1 MFLRIFGFIIS
12 GIISLVIYFE
22 VSNVNFSSDE
32 PNKDRLLVDLV
43 SYVLDKLHYDP
54 QIINDDFSIKVYDDF
69 IHAVDSQKRFLLKSD
84 LELFSQYRLSI
95 DDQIN
100 TSEITFFNVV
110 HETLKT
116 RVDEVESFYNEILE
130 VPFNFQI
137 NEEINL
143 DYENLEYAE
152 NTNELKKIWRKRL
165 KLSALDGYASKKEIN
180 DEEKEDVEKKILSDS
195 EIEKESRTSIV
206 NNLKDFFQF
215 NSELERAD
223 WFSIYLNS
231 IVTQFDPHTSY
242 FAPEAKEIFD
252 QNISGKFQGIGAR
265 LFKRNQQVEI
275 SEIIIGGPVWR
286 DNLLNVGDIII
297 AVAQSIE
304 EEPIEISLMK
314 LTDATDLIKGEKGT
328 NVFLTVKR
336 VDGGIEQ
343 VEITRDVVELEETY
357 AKSSIIKDDSNV
369 YGLINLPRFYVDFA
383 DYGERNAASDIKN
396 EILGLKSKGIN
407 GLILDLRNNGGGS
420 LKTVV
425 DITGFFIEKGP
436 VVQVKSIGGRK
447 EILRDN
453 DPSVIWD
460 GPLVILV
467 NEFSASA
474 SEILAAALQDYNRAI
489 ILGSKQTYGK
499 GTVQNVIDLNN
510 VISGNTYGDLGSLK
524 ITTDKFYRVN
534 GGSTQL
540 EGVKSDLIFPNRYS
554 YIDIG
559 EKDLENPLSWDKIDP
574 AKYDNSVKIFNYSQ
588 AITNSIDRISQNEY
602 FSLIDQHAKL
612 IKSKQDD
619 KTISLDY
626 KSYKEDREK
635 FKSQTDKLKIIEE
648 FITPYLFEWN
658 ENNLNSNSSYND
670 DMKEKRDRWI
680 ETLEKDIYVDE
691 AMNLLKDLSSFNGND
706 ILSQTNQERI
716 LID

>member
-22 VSNVNFSSDE
+22 ISNVNFSSDE

-69 IHAVDSQKRFLLKSD
+69 IDAVDSQKRFLLKSD
-84 LELFSQYRLSI
+84 IELFSQFRLSI

-100 TSEITFFNVV
+100 SSDIAFFNVV
-110 HETLKT
+110 YETLKT
-116 RVDEVESFYNEILE
+116 RIDEVESFYGEILE
-130 VPFNFQI
+130 DPFNFQI

-143 DYENLEYAE
+143 DYENLEYAS
-152 NTNELKKIWRKRL
+152 NSAELKRIWRKRL
-165 KLSALDGYASKKEIN
+165 KLSALDGYASKKEIKDN
-180 DEEKEDVEKKILSDS
+180 EEVISEE
-195 EIEKESRTSIV
+195 EIEIESRTAISE
-206 NNLKDFFQF
+206 NLKDFFQF
-215 NSELERAD
+215 NSELERSD

-242 FAPEAKEIFD
+242 LAPEAKEAFD

-297 AVAQSIE
+297 AVAQSLE
-304 EEPIEISLMK
+304 EEPTEISLMK

-343 VEITRDVVELEETY
+343 VEITRDIVELEETY

-369 YGLINLPRFYVDFA
+369 YGLINLPRFYVDFD
-383 DYGERNAASDIKN
+383 DYGERNAASDIKK
-396 EILGLKSKGIN
+396 EILELKNKNIN

-447 EILRDN
+447 EILKDN
-453 DPSVIWD
+453 DPSIIWD

-574 AKYDNSVKIFNYSQ
+574 ARYDNSVKVFNYAQ
-588 AITNSIDRISQNEY
+588 AISNSKERIGKNEY
-602 FSLIDQHAKL
+602 FTIIDQHAKL

-626 KSYKEDREK
+626 NSYKEDQEE
-635 FKSQTDKLKIIEE
+635 FKLQSDKLKVIEE
-648 FITPYLFEWN
+648 FISPYLFEWN
-658 ENNLNSNSSYND
+658 E
-670 DMKEKRDRWI
+670 I
-680 ETLEKDIYVDE
+680 
-691 AMNLLKDLSSFNGND
+691 
-706 ILSQTNQERI
+706 ILMQIVHTMMI
-716 LID
+716 

>member
-1 MFLRIFGFIIS
+1 MVLRIFGFFIS
-12 GIISLVIYFE
+12 AIVSLVIYYE

-32 PNKDRLLVDLV
+32 PNKDKLLIDLV

-54 QIINDDFSIKVYDDF
+54 KIINDDFSVNVYDDF
-69 IHAVDSQKRFLLKSD
+69 INAVDSQKRFLLKSD
-84 LELFSQYRLSI
+84 IELFSQYRLLI

-100 TSEITFFNVV
+100 SSDIAFFNLV

-116 RVDEVESFYNEILE
+116 RIDEVEGFYEEILE
-130 VPFNFQI
+130 VPFNFQV

-143 DYENLEYAE
+143 DYDNLEYAE
-152 NTNELKKIWRKRL
+152 NSNKLKKIWRKRL

-180 DEEKEDVEKKILSDS
+180 DQEKENDKLTSDS
-195 EIEKESRTSIV
+195 EIEIESRSSIA

-215 NSELERAD
+215 NSELERSD
-223 WFSIYLNS
+223 WFSIYLNT

-242 FAPEAKEIFD
+242 LAPEAKEVFD

-275 SEIIIGGPVWR
+275 SEVIIGGPVWR

-297 AVAQSIE
+297 AVAQSLE
-304 EEPIEISLMK
+304 EEPTEISLMK
-314 LTDATDLIKGEKGT
+314 LSDATDLIKGEKDT
-328 NVFLTVKR
+328 NVYLTVKR
-336 VDGGIEQ
+336 VDGGVEQ
-343 VEITRDVVELEETY
+343 VEITRDIVELAETY
-357 AKSSIIKDDSNV
+357 AKSSLIKDDLST
-369 YGLINLPRFYVDFA
+369 YGLINLPRFYVDFD
-383 DYGERNAASDIKN
+383 DYGERNAASDIKK

-460 GPLVILV
+460 GPLIVLV

-499 GTVQNVIDLNN
+499 GTVQNIINLNN

-524 ITTDKFYRVN
+524 ITTDMFYRIN

-540 EGVKSDLIFPNRYS
+540 EGVKSDLVFPNRYS

-559 EKDLENPLSWDKIDP
+559 EKDLENPLNWNKIDP
-574 AKYDNSVKIFNYSQ
+574 ARYDNSEKIFNYSQ
-588 AITNSIDRISQNEY
+588 VILNSKNRISQNEY
-602 FSLIDQHAKL
+602 FSIIDQHAKL

-619 KTISLDY
+619 KTISLEY
-626 KSYKEDREK
+626 SSYKNELENTK
-635 FKSQTDKLKIIEE
+635 LQNDKLKVIEE
-648 FITPYLFEWN
+648 FSSPYFFEWN
-658 ENNLNSNSSYND
+658 EINLNSNNAYED

-680 ETLEKDIYVDE
+680 ESLKNDIYVDE
-691 AMNLLKDLSSFNGND
+691 AMNLLKDLNSIKRND
-706 ILSQTNQERI
+706 ILSQIN
-716 LID
+716 ID

>member
-1 MFLRIFGFIIS
+1 M
-12 GIISLVIYFE
+12 VIYFE

-69 IHAVDSQKRFLLKSD
+69 IDAVDSQKRFLLKSD
-84 LELFSQYRLSI
+84 LELFSQFRLSI

-100 TSEITFFNVV
+100 SSDIAFFNLVY
-110 HETLKT
+110 ETLKK
-116 RVDEVESFYNEILE
+116 RIDEVENFYGEILE

-143 DYENLEYAE
+143 DYENLEYASSSD
-152 NTNELKKIWRKRL
+152 ELKKIWRKRL
-165 KLSALDGYASKKEIN
+165 KLSALDGYASKKEIK
-180 DEEKEDVEKKILSDS
+180 DKEEVISEE
-195 EIEKESRTSIV
+195 EIEKESRTAISQ
-206 NNLKDFFQF
+206 NLKDFFQF
-215 NSELERAD
+215 NDELERSD

-242 FAPEAKEIFD
+242 LAPQAKEVFD

-297 AVAQSIE
+297 AVAQSAE
-304 EEPIEISLMK
+304 EEPTEISLMK

-343 VEITRDVVELEETY
+343 IEITRDIVELEETY

-369 YGLINLPRFYVDFA
+369 YGLINLPRFYVDFD
-383 DYGERNAASDIKN
+383 DYGERNAASDIKK
-396 EILGLKSKGIN
+396 EILELKNKNIN

-447 EILRDN
+447 EILKDN
-453 DPSVIWD
+453 DPSIIWD

-499 GTVQNVIDLNN
+499 GTVQNVVDLNN

-574 AKYDNSVKIFNYSQ
+574 ARYDDSVKVFNYAK
-588 AITNSIDRISQNEY
+588 AISNSKERIGKNEY
-602 FSLIDQHAKL
+602 FTIIDQHAKL

-626 KSYKEDREK
+626 NSYKEDQEE
-635 FKSQTDKLKIIEE
+635 FKLQSDKLKVIEE
-648 FITPYLFEWN
+648 FISPYLFEWN
-658 ENNLNSNSSYND
+658 ENNLNANSSYND

-680 ETLEKDIYVDE
+680 KSLQKDIYVDE
-691 AMNLLKDLSSFNGND
+691 AMNLLKDLLSYKGND
-706 ILSQTNQERI
+706 ILSQIN
-716 LID
+716 ID

>member
-1 MFLRIFGFIIS
+1 MFLRIFGFVIS

-69 IHAVDSQKRFLLKSD
+69 IGAVDSQKRFLLKSD
-84 LELFSQYRLSI
+84 LELFSQFRLSI

-100 TSEITFFNVV
+100 SSDIAFFNVV
-110 HETLKT
+110 YETLKK
-116 RVDEVESFYNEILE
+116 RIDEVENFYDEILE

-143 DYENLEYAE
+143 DYENLEYASSLD
-152 NTNELKKIWRKRL
+152 ELKKIWRKRL
-165 KLSALDGYASKKEIN
+165 KLSALDGYASKKEIK
-180 DEEKEDVEKKILSDS
+180 DKEEVILEE
-195 EIEKESRTSIV
+195 EIEKESRNAISE
-206 NNLKDFFQF
+206 NLKDFFQF
-215 NSELERAD
+215 NKELERSD

-242 FAPEAKEIFD
+242 LAPEAKEAFD

-297 AVAQSIE
+297 AVAQSAE
-304 EEPIEISLMK
+304 EEPTEISLMK

-343 VEITRDVVELEETY
+343 VEITRDIVELEETY
-357 AKSSIIKDDSNV
+357 AKSSIIKDDSNI
-369 YGLINLPRFYVDFA
+369 YGLINLPRFYVDFD
-383 DYGERNAASDIKN
+383 DYGERNAASDIKK
-396 EILGLKSKGIN
+396 EILELKNKNIN

-447 EILRDN
+447 EILKDN
-453 DPSVIWD
+453 DPSIIWD

-499 GTVQNVIDLNN
+499 GTVQNVVDLNN

-574 AKYDNSVKIFNYSQ
+574 ARYDNSVKVFNYAK
-588 AITNSIDRISQNEY
+588 AISNSKERIANNEY
-602 FSLIDQHAKL
+602 FSIIDQHAKL

-626 KSYKEDREK
+626 NSYKEDQEE
-635 FKSQTDKLKIIEE
+635 FKLQSDKLKVIEE
-648 FITPYLFEWN
+648 FNSPYLFEWN
-658 ENNLNSNSSYND
+658 DSNLNANSSYND

-680 ETLEKDIYVDE
+680 KSLQKDIYIDE
-691 AMNLLKDLSSFNGND
+691 AMNLLKDLSSFTGND
-706 ILSQTNQERI
+706 ILSQINN
-716 LID
+716 D

>member
-69 IHAVDSQKRFLLKSD
+69 IDAVDSQKRFLLKSD
-84 LELFSQYRLSI
+84 IELFSQFRLSI

-100 TSEITFFNVV
+100 SSDIAFFNVV
-110 HETLKT
+110 YETLKT
-116 RVDEVESFYNEILE
+116 RIDEVESFYGEILE
-130 VPFNFQI
+130 VPFNFQL

-143 DYENLEYAE
+143 DYENLEYAS
-152 NTNELKKIWRKRL
+152 NSDELKKIWRKRL
-165 KLSALDGYASKKEIN
+165 KLSALDGYASKKEIKDN
-180 DEEKEDVEKKILSDS
+180 GEVISEQ
-195 EIEKESRTSIV
+195 EIEKDSRTAISE
-206 NNLKDFFQF
+206 NLKDFFQF
-215 NSELERAD
+215 NSELERSD

-242 FAPEAKEIFD
+242 LAPEAKEAFD

-297 AVAQSIE
+297 AVAQSLE
-304 EEPIEISLMK
+304 EEPTEISLMK

-343 VEITRDVVELEETY
+343 VEITRDIVELEETY

-369 YGLINLPRFYVDFA
+369 YGLINLPRFYVDFD
-383 DYGERNAASDIKN
+383 DYGERNAASDIKK
-396 EILGLKSKGIN
+396 EILELKNKNIN

-447 EILRDN
+447 EILKDN
-453 DPSVIWD
+453 DPSIIWD

-499 GTVQNVIDLNN
+499 GTVQNVVDLNN

-574 AKYDNSVKIFNYSQ
+574 ARYDNSVKVFNYAQ
-588 AITNSIDRISQNEY
+588 AISNSKERIGQNEY
-602 FSLIDQHAKL
+602 FSIIDQHAKL

-626 KSYKEDREK
+626 NSYKEDQEE
-635 FKSQTDKLKIIEE
+635 FKLQSDKLKVIEE
-648 FITPYLFEWN
+648 FISPYLFEWN
-658 ENNLNSNSSYND
+658 DNNLKANSSYND

-680 ETLEKDIYVDE
+680 ESLQKDIYVDE
-691 AMNLLKDLSSFNGND
+691 AMNLLKDLSSFKGND
-706 ILSQTNQERI
+706 ILSQIN
-716 LID
+716 ID

>member
-1 MFLRIFGFIIS
+1 MFLRIFGFFIS
-12 GIISLVIYFE
+12 AVVSLVIYYE

-32 PNKDRLLVDLV
+32 PNKDKLLVDLV

-54 QIINDDFSIKVYDDF
+54 KTINDDFSIKVYDDF
-69 IHAVDSQKRFLLKSD
+69 IDAVDSQKRFLLKSD
-84 LELFSQYRLSI
+84 IELFSQYRLLI

-100 TSEITFFNVV
+100 SSDIAFFNLV
-110 HETLKT
+110 HETLKL
-116 RVDEVESFYNEILE
+116 RIDEVKFFYEEILE
-130 VPFNFQI
+130 VPFNFQV

-143 DYENLEYAE
+143 DYDNLKYAE
-152 NTNELKKIWRKRL
+152 NSNELKKIWRKRL

-180 DEEKEDVEKKILSDS
+180 DQEKENDKLLSDS
-195 EIEKESRTSIV
+195 EIEIESRSSISE
-206 NNLKDFFQF
+206 NLKDFFQF
-215 NSELERAD
+215 NSELERSD
-223 WFSIYLNS
+223 WFSIYLNT
-231 IVTQFDPHTSY
+231 IVSQFDPHTSY
-242 FAPEAKEIFD
+242 LAPEAKEVFD

-275 SEIIIGGPVWR
+275 SEVIIGGPVWR

-297 AVAQSIE
+297 AVAQSLE
-304 EEPIEISLMK
+304 EEPTEISLMK
-314 LTDATDLIKGEKGT
+314 LSDATNLIKGEKDT
-328 NVFLTVKR
+328 NVYLTVKR

-343 VEITRDVVELEETY
+343 VEITRDIVELAETY
-357 AKSSIIKDDSNV
+357 AKSSIIKDDIST
-369 YGLINLPRFYVDFA
+369 YGLINLPRFYVDFD
-383 DYGERNAASDIKN
+383 DYGERNAASDIKK

-460 GPLVILV
+460 GPLIVLV

-499 GTVQNVIDLNN
+499 GTVQNIINLNN

-524 ITTDKFYRVN
+524 ITTDMFYRIN

-540 EGVKSDLIFPNRYS
+540 EGVKSDLVFPNRYS

-559 EKDLENPLSWDKIDP
+559 EKDLENPLSWNKIDP
-574 AKYDNSVKIFNYSQ
+574 ARYDNSEKIFNNSQ
-588 AITNSIDRISQNEY
+588 VILNSKNRISRNEY
-602 FSLIDQHAKL
+602 FSIIDQHAKL
-612 IKSKQDD
+612 VKSKQDD
-619 KTISLDY
+619 KIISLEY
-626 KSYKEDREK
+626 SSYKDELENTK
-635 FKSQTDKLKIIEE
+635 FQNDKLKVIEE
-648 FITPYLFEWN
+648 FSSPYLFEWN
-658 ENNLNSNSSYND
+658 EINLNSNNAYDD

-680 ETLEKDIYVDE
+680 ESLKNDIYVDE
-691 AMNLLKDLSSFNGND
+691 AMNLLKDINSIKRND
-706 ILSQTNQERI
+706 ILSQI
-716 LID
+716 IID

>member
-22 VSNVNFSSDE
+22 ISNVNFSSDE

-69 IHAVDSQKRFLLKSD
+69 IDAVDSQKRFLLKSD
-84 LELFSQYRLSI
+84 LELFSQFKLSI

-100 TSEITFFNVV
+100 SSDIAFFNIVY
-110 HETLKT
+110 ETLKT
-116 RVDEVESFYNEILE
+116 RIDEVEGFYSEILE
-130 VPFNFQI
+130 VPFSFQI
-137 NEEINL
+137 DEEINL
-143 DYENLEYAE
+143 DYENLEYAS
-152 NTNELKKIWRKRL
+152 NTAELKKTWRKRL
-165 KLSALDGYASKKEIN
+165 KLSALDGYASKKEIKDN
-180 DEEKEDVEKKILSDS
+180 KKVISEE
-195 EIEKESRTSIV
+195 EIEKESRTAILE
-206 NNLKDFFQF
+206 NLKDFFQF
-215 NSELERAD
+215 NSELERSD

-242 FAPEAKEIFD
+242 LAPEAKEAFD

-297 AVAQSIE
+297 AVAQSAD
-304 EEPIEISLMK
+304 EEPTEISLMK
-314 LTDATDLIKGEKGT
+314 LNDATDLIKGEKGT

-336 VDGGIEQ
+336 VDGGVEQ
-343 VEITRDVVELEETY
+343 IQITRDIVELEETY

-369 YGLINLPRFYVDFA
+369 YGLINLPRFYVDFD
-383 DYGERNAASDIKN
+383 DYGERNAASDIKK
-396 EILGLKSKGIN
+396 EILELKNKDIN

-447 EILRDN
+447 EILKDN
-453 DPSVIWD
+453 DPSIIWD

-499 GTVQNVIDLNN
+499 GTVQNIIDLNN

-524 ITTDKFYRVN
+524 ITTDKFYRIN

-574 AKYDNSVKIFNYSQ
+574 ARYDNSVKVFNYAQ
-588 AITNSIDRISQNEY
+588 AITNSKERIGQNEY
-602 FSLIDQHAKL
+602 FSIIDNHAKL
-612 IKSKQDD
+612 IKAKQED

-626 KSYKEDREK
+626 ISYKKDQED
-635 FKSQTDKLKIIEE
+635 FKLQSDKLKVIEE
-648 FITPYLFEWN
+648 FNSPYLFEWN
-658 ENNLNSNSSYND
+658 DNNLNLNSSYND

-680 ETLEKDIYVDE
+680 ESLQKDIYVDE
-691 AMNLLKDLSSFNGND
+691 AMNLLRDLSSFKGND
-706 ILSQTNQERI
+706 IISQI
-716 LID
+716 KID

>member
-22 VSNVNFSSDE
+22 ISNVNFSSDE

-69 IHAVDSQKRFLLKSD
+69 IDAVDSQKRFLLKSD
-84 LELFSQYRLSI
+84 IELFSQFRLSI

-100 TSEITFFNVV
+100 SSDIAFFNIVY
-110 HETLKT
+110 ETLIT
-116 RVDEVESFYNEILE
+116 RIDEVESFYSEILE
-130 VPFNFQI
+130 DPFNFQI

-143 DYENLEYAE
+143 DYENLDYAS
-152 NTNELKKIWRKRL
+152 NLAELKRIWRKRL
-165 KLSALDGYASKKEIN
+165 KLSALDGYASKKEIK
-180 DEEKEDVEKKILSDS
+180 DQEEVISEE
-195 EIEKESRTSIV
+195 EIEIESRTAISE
-206 NNLKDFFQF
+206 NLKDFFQF
-215 NSELERAD
+215 NSELERSD
-223 WFSIYLNS
+223 WFSLYLNS

-242 FAPEAKEIFD
+242 LAPEAKEVFD

-297 AVAQSIE
+297 AVAQSAD
-304 EEPIEISLMK
+304 EEPTEISLMK

-328 NVFLTVKR
+328 NVFLTIKR

-343 VEITRDVVELEETY
+343 VEITRDIVELEETY

-369 YGLINLPRFYVDFA
+369 YGLINLPRFYVDFD
-383 DYGERNAASDIKN
+383 DYGERNAASDIKK
-396 EILGLKSKGIN
+396 EILELKNKNIN

-447 EILRDN
+447 EILKDN
-453 DPSVIWD
+453 DPSIIWD

-499 GTVQNVIDLNN
+499 GTVQNVVDLNN

-574 AKYDNSVKIFNYSQ
+574 ARYDNSVKVFNYAQ
-588 AITNSIDRISQNEY
+588 AISNSKERIGQNEY
-602 FSLIDQHAKL
+602 FTIIDQHAKL

-619 KTISLDY
+619 KTISLNY
-626 KSYKEDREK
+626 NSYKEDQAE
-635 FKSQTDKLKIIEE
+635 FKLQTDKLKVIED
-648 FITPYLFEWN
+648 FNSPYLFEWN
-658 ENNLNSNSSYND
+658 DSNLDANTSYND

-680 ETLEKDIYVDE
+680 KSLQKDIYVNE
-691 AMNLLKDLSSFNGND
+691 AMNLLKDLLSFEGND
-706 ILSQTNQERI
+706 ILSQINI
-716 LID
+716 N

>member
-1 MFLRIFGFIIS
+1 MFLRIFGFFIS
-12 GIISLVIYFE
+12 AIVSLVIYYE

-32 PNKDRLLVDLV
+32 PNKDKLLVDLV

-54 QIINDDFSIKVYDDF
+54 KVINDDFSIKVYDDF
-69 IHAVDSQKRFLLKSD
+69 IDAVDSQKRFLLKSD
-84 LELFSQYRLSI
+84 IELFSQYRFLI

-100 TSEITFFNVV
+100 SSDITFFNLV

-116 RVDEVESFYNEILE
+116 RIDEVEYFYEEILE
-130 VPFNFQI
+130 VPFNFQV

-143 DYENLEYAE
+143 DYDNLKYAE
-152 NTNELKKIWRKRL
+152 NSNELKKIWRKRL

-180 DEEKEDVEKKILSDS
+180 DQEKENDKLSSDS
-195 EIEKESRTSIV
+195 EIEIESRLSISD
-206 NNLKDFFQF
+206 NLKDFFQF
-215 NSELERAD
+215 NSELERSD
-223 WFSIYLNS
+223 WFSIYLNT

-242 FAPEAKEIFD
+242 LAPEAKEVFD

-275 SEIIIGGPVWR
+275 SEVIIGGPVWR

-297 AVAQSIE
+297 AVAQSID
-304 EEPIEISLMK
+304 EEPTEISLMK
-314 LTDATDLIKGEKGT
+314 LSDATDLIKGEKDT
-328 NVFLTVKR
+328 NVYLTVKR

-343 VEITRDVVELEETY
+343 VEIKRDIVELAETY
-357 AKSSIIKDDSNV
+357 AKSSIIKDDIST
-369 YGLINLPRFYVDFA
+369 YGLINLPRFYVDFE
-383 DYGERNAASDIKN
+383 DDGERNAASDIKK
-396 EILGLKSKGIN
+396 EIISLKSKGIN

-460 GPLVILV
+460 GPLIVLV

-499 GTVQNVIDLNN
+499 GTVQNIINLNN

-524 ITTDKFYRVN
+524 ITTDMFYRIN

-540 EGVKSDLIFPNRYS
+540 EGVKSDLVFPNRYS

-559 EKDLENPLSWDKIDP
+559 EKDLENPLSWNKIDP
-574 AKYDNSVKIFNYSQ
+574 ARYDNSEKIFNNSQ
-588 AITNSIDRISQNEY
+588 VILNSKNRISRNEY
-602 FSLIDQHAKL
+602 FSIIDQHAKL
-612 IKSKQDD
+612 VKSKQDD
-619 KTISLDY
+619 KIISLEY
-626 KSYKEDREK
+626 SSYKDELENTK
-635 FKSQTDKLKIIEE
+635 LQNDKLKIIEE
-648 FITPYLFEWN
+648 FSSPYLFEWN
-658 ENNLNSNSSYND
+658 EINFNSNNAYDD

-680 ETLEKDIYVDE
+680 ESLKNDIYVDE
-691 AMNLLKDLSSFNGND
+691 AMNILKDINSTKRND
-706 ILSQTNQERI
+706 ILSQIT
-716 LID
+716 ID

>member
-12 GIISLVIYFE
+12 GIISFVIYFE
-22 VSNVNFSSDE
+22 ISNVNFSSDE

-69 IHAVDSQKRFLLKSD
+69 IDAVDSQKRFLLKSD
-84 LELFSQYRLSI
+84 LELFSQFKLSI

-100 TSEITFFNVV
+100 SSDIAFFNIVY
-110 HETLKT
+110 ETLKT
-116 RVDEVESFYNEILE
+116 RIDEVEGFYSEILE
-130 VPFNFQI
+130 VPFSFQI
-137 NEEINL
+137 DEEINL
-143 DYENLEYAE
+143 DYENLEYAS
-152 NTNELKKIWRKRL
+152 NTAELKKTWRKRL
-165 KLSALDGYASKKEIN
+165 KLSALDGYASKKEIKDN
-180 DEEKEDVEKKILSDS
+180 KKVISEE
-195 EIEKESRTSIV
+195 EIEKESRTAILE
-206 NNLKDFFQF
+206 NLKDFFQF
-215 NSELERAD
+215 NSELERSD

-242 FAPEAKEIFD
+242 LAPEAKEAFD

-297 AVAQSIE
+297 AVAQSAD
-304 EEPIEISLMK
+304 EEPTEISLMK
-314 LTDATDLIKGEKGT
+314 LNDATDLIKGEKGT

-336 VDGGIEQ
+336 VDGGVEQ
-343 VEITRDVVELEETY
+343 IQITRDIVELEETY

-369 YGLINLPRFYVDFA
+369 YGLINLPRFYVDFD
-383 DYGERNAASDIKN
+383 DYGERNAASDIKK
-396 EILGLKSKGIN
+396 EILELKNKDIS

-447 EILRDN
+447 EILKDN
-453 DPSVIWD
+453 DPSIIWD

-499 GTVQNVIDLNN
+499 GTVQNIIDLNN

-524 ITTDKFYRVN
+524 ITTDKFYRIN

-574 AKYDNSVKIFNYSQ
+574 ARYDNSVKVFNYAQ
-588 AITNSIDRISQNEY
+588 AITNSKERIGQNEY
-602 FSLIDQHAKL
+602 FSIIDNHAKL
-612 IKSKQDD
+612 IKAKQED

-626 KSYKEDREK
+626 ISYKKDQED
-635 FKSQTDKLKIIEE
+635 FKLQSDKLKVIEE
-648 FITPYLFEWN
+648 FNSPYLFEWN
-658 ENNLNSNSSYND
+658 DNNLNLNSSYND

-680 ETLEKDIYVDE
+680 ESLQKDIYVDE
-691 AMNLLKDLSSFNGND
+691 AMNLLKDLSSFKGND
-706 ILSQTNQERI
+706 IISQI
-716 LID
+716 KID

>member
-22 VSNVNFSSDE
+22 ISNVNFSSDE

-69 IHAVDSQKRFLLKSD
+69 IDAVDSQKRFLLKSD
-84 LELFSQYRLSI
+84 IELFSQFRLSI

-100 TSEITFFNVV
+100 SSDIAFFNIVY
-110 HETLKT
+110 ETLIT
-116 RVDEVESFYNEILE
+116 RIDEVESFYSEILE
-130 VPFNFQI
+130 DPFNFQI

-143 DYENLEYAE
+143 DYENLDYAS
-152 NTNELKKIWRKRL
+152 NLAELKRIWRKRL
-165 KLSALDGYASKKEIN
+165 KLSALDGYASKKEIK
-180 DEEKEDVEKKILSDS
+180 DQEEVISEE
-195 EIEKESRTSIV
+195 EIEIESRTAISE
-206 NNLKDFFQF
+206 NLKDFFQF
-215 NSELERAD
+215 NSELERSD
-223 WFSIYLNS
+223 WFSLYLNS

-242 FAPEAKEIFD
+242 LAPEAKEVFD

-297 AVAQSIE
+297 AVAQSAE
-304 EEPIEISLMK
+304 EEPTEISLMK

-328 NVFLTVKR
+328 NVFLTIKR

-343 VEITRDVVELEETY
+343 VEITRDIVELEETY
-357 AKSSIIKDDSNV
+357 AKSSIIKDDTNV
-369 YGLINLPRFYVDFA
+369 YGLINLPRFYVDFD
-383 DYGERNAASDIKN
+383 DYGERNAASDIKK
-396 EILGLKSKGIN
+396 EILELKNKNIN

-447 EILRDN
+447 EILKDN
-453 DPSVIWD
+453 DPSIIWD

-499 GTVQNVIDLNN
+499 GTVQNVVDLNN

-574 AKYDNSVKIFNYSQ
+574 ARYDNSVKVFNYAQ
-588 AITNSIDRISQNEY
+588 AISNSKERIGQNEY
-602 FSLIDQHAKL
+602 FTIIDQHAKL

-619 KTISLDY
+619 KTISLNY
-626 KSYKEDREK
+626 NSYKEDQAE
-635 FKSQTDKLKIIEE
+635 FKLQTDKLKVIED
-648 FITPYLFEWN
+648 FNSPYLFEWN
-658 ENNLNSNSSYND
+658 DSNLDANTSYND

-680 ETLEKDIYVDE
+680 KSLQKDIYVNE
-691 AMNLLKDLSSFNGND
+691 AMNLLKDLLSFERND
-706 ILSQTNQERI
+706 ILYQINI
-716 LID
+716 N